1 MSTAAIAAAEQQ
13 DLFATQPS
21 TEPLRRQLGGT
32 PEIYFAKSIDNSR
45 IIKVADPAKRRE
57 MKLFTIALGV
67 LFMLV
72 MVYVWQHFSSIEYGY
87 KIESAKAQRDSL
99 IEVNRALRLEDASL
113 RDPERIDAIA
123 RRMGFQSPQAGQVQE
138 MEVSTDSSA
147 PVMARAAG
155 VSVISMPQ

>member
-1 MSTAAIAAAEQQ
+1 MSSAAIAAEQQ
-13 DLFATQPS
+13 DLFASQP
-21 TEPLRRQLGGT
+21 TPEPVRRQIGGT

-99 IEVNRALRLEDASL
+99 IEVNRQLRLEDASL
-113 RDPERIDAIA
+113 RDPERIDVIA
-123 RRMGFQSPQAGQVQE
+123 RKMGFRTPQAGQVQE
-138 MEVSTDSSA
+138 MEVTADSNA

-155 VSVISMPQ
+155 VSVISLPD

>member
-1 MSTAAIAAAEQQ
+1 V
-13 DLFATQPS
+13 
-21 TEPLRRQLGGT
+21 RRQIGGT

-87 KIESAKAQRDSL
+87 KIESAKTQRDSL

-113 RDPERIDAIA
+113 RDPQRIDVIA

-138 MEVSTDSSA
+138 MEVTTDSSA

>member
-13 DLFATQPS
+13 NLFAPQSSP
-21 TEPLRRQLGGT
+21 EPVRRQLGGT

-45 IIKVADPAKRRE
+45 IVKVADPAKRRE

-67 LFMLV
+67 LFLLV

-87 KIESAKAQRDSL
+87 KLESVKAQRDSL
-99 IEVNRALRLEDASL
+99 LEVNRALQLEEASL
-113 RDPERIDAIA
+113 KDPQRIDAIA
-123 RRMGFQSPQAGQVQE
+123 RRYGLQSPQAGQVQE
-138 MEVSTDSSA
+138 LDVTIDSGA

-155 VSVISMPQ
+155 VSVISLP

>member
-1 MSTAAIAAAEQQ
+1 MSTAAIAVAEQQ
-13 DLFATQPS
+13 NLFAPQSSP
-21 TEPLRRQLGGT
+21 EPVRRQLGGT

-45 IIKVADPAKRRE
+45 IVKVADPAKRRE

-87 KIESAKAQRDSL
+87 KIETAKAQRDSL

-113 RDPERIDAIA
+113 RDPQRIDVIA
-123 RRMGFQSPQAGQVQE
+123 RRMGMQSPQAGQVQE
-138 MEVSTDSSA
+138 MEVSTDSGA